1 MQLANLPTPV
11 TEIAVQLD
19 SGSRRLSI
27 KLDNLT
33 GKLYGGNKVRKLE
46 YIFPQVGEKQ
56 CQRVATFGAVGS
68 NSALATALFARQA
81 ASRVPVS

>member
-33 GKLYGGNKVRKLE
+33 DRKS
-46 YIFPQVGEKQ
+46 V
-56 CQRVATFGAVGS
+56 V
-68 NSALATALFARQA
+68 
-81 ASRVPVS
+81 